1 MAHQQIDYR
10 LSKSPGCDSS
20 HSTAKRRQIESEF
33 RRRLNRHIEAD
44 LPATLTWRDGSK
56 AMRRERV
63 RVLRMVGRQDIVCEG
78 VTIKV
83 CDLES
88 IE

>member
-10 LSKSPGCDSS
+10 LAKSPGCDSS

-33 RRRLNRHIEAD
+33 RKRLNRHIEAD
-44 LPATLTWRDGSK
+44 LPATLTWRDGR